1 MNSLRI
7 VKNAEGVNGVMLSNQ
22 CVLMIE
28 DSEEKLLGFTYQRYY
43 MYNLEKNTKI
53 EIAPNIP
60 KLNIIKITDINKHP
74 KFIYFSNF
82 DNRENGT
89 VEIRIFRYSIEDKI
103 CKKIYSI
110 EDDFEKYDKYQI
122 TRVFVLNEFYMIIQN
137 EMLRSNL
144 SESYESYL
152 DFELFMFNILQNE
165 TIKVVDENM
174 SSNGISDIKLI
185 SENICVIKTGFSL
198 LKEQR
203 FKKLEKDEVSVEG
216 ISVVNLGQL
225 VSDIIISKNNIV
237 MDTIVQTFYTDTIPY
252 IKVNGEYLVY
262 SKYNFEQ
269 NEETVVFYN
278 YATKESQVCLNKN
291 ESDNIK
297 LANTIIF
304 NHKPYL
310 KVETTKGIEFY
321 NVEAKKTDFIFSS
334 EDKFETAIN
343 DIIIGTNSKKGMFGR
358 KKAFINVYK
367 YPGLSLVHREKAK
380 YLGCILGAN
389 GTLYILIKKG

>member
-28 DSEEKLLGFTYQRYY
+28 DSEAKIQGFTYQRYY

-60 KLNIIKITDINKHP
+60 KLNIIKIHDINKHP
-74 KFIYFSNF
+74 QFIYFSNF
-82 DNRENGT
+82 DNREDGI
-89 VEIRIFRYSIEDKI
+89 VEIRIFRYSISEKI

-110 EDDFEKYDKYQI
+110 EDEFDKYDNYQI
-122 TRVFVLNEFYMIIQN
+122 TRVFVLNEFYMLIQN
-137 EMLRSNL
+137 EILRSNL
-144 SESYESYL
+144 AQTYESYL

-165 TIKVVDENM
+165 TIKVVDENLV
-174 SSNGISDIKLI
+174 SNGILDIKLI
-185 SENICVIKTGFSL
+185 SENVCVIKTGFSL

-203 FKKLEKDEVSVEG
+203 YKKLEKDEVSVES

-262 SKYNFEQ
+262 SKYNFEL
-269 NEETVVFYN
+269 NEETVVYYN
-278 YATKESQVCLNKN
+278 YSTKESQVCLNKN
-291 ESDNIK
+291 DSENIK

-304 NHKPYL
+304 NKKPYL
-310 KVETTKGIEFY
+310 KLETAKGIEFY
-321 NVEAKKTDFIFSS
+321 NVEDKKTDFIFNS
-334 EDKFETAIN
+334 EDRFELAIN
-343 DIIIGTNSKKGMFGR
+343 DIIIGTSVKNALFGKK
-358 KKAFINVYK
+358 KSFINVYK
-367 YPGLSLVHREKAK
+367 YPGLSLVHKEKGK
-380 YLGCILGAN
+380 YIGCIADAKGVF
-389 GTLYILIKKG
+389 YILTKKG